1 MARAPHPQEV
11 HAPVWWWRA
20 RFRRPASPGDWVFQT
35 IALLAALS
43 LVGLLVAMTL
53 YLLNAAWPAVT
64 RFGLGFLTSST
75 WDPVQEV
82 FGALPAVYGT
92 LLTSAIAMLVAIPVS
107 LGVAIFLAELA
118 PPWLRAPASFL
129 VEMLAAIPSVVLG
142 LWGLF
147 VMVPVIRDPVERWL
161 GSSLGFLPLFQ
172 GPPFGVGF
180 LAGGLILAIM
190 ALPIITAVARDT
202 LAAVPSSQRE
212 AMLALGATRWEAISR
227 AVLPYARSGIVAAG
241 ILGLGRA
248 LGETMAVTMVIGNG
262 YQVTARLFAPGN
274 TMASK
279 IATEFNEASGDLYI
293 GSLVELALVLFAI
306 TLMVNV
312 VGRLL
317 VRWTVAKAR
326 VGGQ

>member
-1 MARAPHPQEV
+1 MARAQDTQQSQT
-11 HAPVWWWRA
+11 PVWWWRA
-20 RFRRPASPGDWVFQT
+20 KLRRPTSPGDWFFQAV
-35 IALLAALS
+35 ALLAALS
-43 LVGLLVAMTL
+43 LVVLLVAMTA
-53 YLLNAAWPAVT
+53 YLVDVAWPAIR
-64 RFGLGFLTSST
+64 RFGPGFLTGST
-75 WDPVQEV
+75 WDPVREV
-82 FGALPAVYGT
+82 FGALPAIYGT
-92 LLTSAIAMLVAIPVS
+92 LLTSAIAMLVAVPVS

-118 PPWLRAPASFL
+118 PKWLRSPASFL

-161 GSSLGFLPLFQ
+161 GTSLGFLPFFQ
-172 GPPFGVGF
+172 GPPLGVGF

-190 ALPIITAVARDT
+190 ALPIITAVARDI
-202 LAAVPSSQRE
+202 LIAVPSSQRE

-227 AVLPYARSGIVAAG
+227 AVLPYAKSGIVAAA

-248 LGETMAVTMVIGNG
+248 LGETMAVTMVVGNG
-262 YQVTARLFAPGN
+262 YQVTERLFAPGN

-279 IATEFNEASGDLYI
+279 IATEFNEASGDLYV
-293 GSLVELALVLFAI
+293 GSLVELALILFAI

-317 VRWTVAKAR
+317 VRWVVSGHQVSGR
-326 VGGQ
+326 

>member
-1 MARAPHPQEV
+1 MARAPETRQDQS
-11 HAPVWWWRA
+11 PVWWWRA
-20 RFRRPASPGDWVFQT
+20 RLRRPASPGDWVFQT
-35 IALLAALS
+35 ITLLAALS
-43 LVGLLVAMTL
+43 LIALLLAMTA
-53 YLLNAAWPAVT
+53 YLTDVAWPAIQ
-64 RFGLGFLTSST
+64 RFGPGFLTGST
-75 WDPVQEV
+75 WDPVREV
-82 FGALPAVYGT
+82 FGALPAIYGT
-92 LLTSAIAMLVAIPVS
+92 LLTSAIAMLVAVPVS

-118 PPWLRAPASFL
+118 PRWLRAPASFL

-147 VMVPVIRDPVERWL
+147 VMVPIIRDPVEQWL
-161 GSSLGFLPLFQ
+161 GTSLGFLPFFQ

-202 LAAVPSSQRE
+202 LIAVPSSQRE
-212 AMLALGATRWEAISR
+212 AMLALGATRWEAISL
-227 AVLPYARSGIVAAG
+227 AILPYAKSGIVAAA

-248 LGETMAVTMVIGNG
+248 LGETMAVTMVVGNG
-262 YQVTARLFAPGN
+262 YQVTAQLFAPGN

-279 IATEFNEASGDLYI
+279 IATEFNEASGDLYV
-293 GSLVELALVLFAI
+293 GSLVELALILFAI

-317 VRWTVAKAR
+317 VRWVVAGHQ
-326 VGGQ
+326 VGGR

>member
-1 MARAPHPQEV
+1 MSRAPNTQQGQS
-11 HAPVWWWRA
+11 PVWWWRA
-20 RFRRPASPGDWVFQT
+20 RLIRPTSPGDWVFQT

-43 LVGLLVAMTL
+43 LVGLLVAMVV
-53 YLLNAAWPAVT
+53 YLLDTAWPAIT
-64 RFGLGFLTSST
+64 RFGIWFLTDST

-82 FGALPAVYGT
+82 FGALPAIYGT
-92 LLTSAIAMLVAIPVS
+92 LLTSAIAMLVAVPVS

-118 PPWLRAPASFL
+118 PKWLRAPASFL

-147 VMVPVIRDPVERWL
+147 VMVPAIRDPIERWL
-161 GSSLGFLPLFQ
+161 GSSLGFVPLFQ
-172 GPPFGVGF
+172 GPPFGIGF

-190 ALPIITAVARDT
+190 ALPIITAVTRDC
-202 LAAVPSSQRE
+202 LLAVPASQRE

-227 AVLPYARSGIVAAG
+227 AILPYARSGIVAAA

-262 YQVTARLFAPGN
+262 YQVTHRLFAPGN

-279 IATEFNEASGDLYI
+279 IAIEFNEASGDLYI

-306 TLMVNV
+306 TLIVNV
-312 VGRLL
+312 LGRLL
-317 VRWTVAKAR
+317 VRWTIAKT
-326 VGGQ
+326 GGGGR